1 MGAVACRADYVIFTP
16 DNPANDDPKM
26 LTAELA
32 KGATHDR
39 YVEFDDRAEGI
50 KHAIDIAVPGD
61 TVVLA
66 SKGREPYQIMPG
78 HIKVPH
84 RDDLIGLEAAY
95 KNLAVAQVKIKQL
108 SINDEIVNVYLYIIE
123 DKNQI
128 MLAIPDIFWSIE
140 LDLNMDSNDV
150 KEELVMQLFAF
161 IEENEANKIASNLT
175 NWIVNDFKG
184 D

>member
-1 MGAVACRADYVIFTP
+1 
-16 DNPANDDPKM
+16 
-26 LTAELA
+26 
-32 KGATHDR
+32 
-39 YVEFDDRAEGI
+39 
-50 KHAIDIAVPGD
+50 
-61 TVVLA
+61 
-66 SKGREPYQIMPG
+66 MPG

-84 RDDLIGLEAAY
+84 RDDLIGLEGY

-161 IEENEANKIASNLT
+161 IEKMKQTKLLRI
-175 NWIVNDFKG
+175 
-184 D
+184 